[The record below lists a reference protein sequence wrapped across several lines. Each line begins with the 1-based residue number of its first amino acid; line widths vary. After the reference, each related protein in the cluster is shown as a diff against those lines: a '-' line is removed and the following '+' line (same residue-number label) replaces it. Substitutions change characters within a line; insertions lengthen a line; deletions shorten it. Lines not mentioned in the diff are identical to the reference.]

1 MLFATCLPALSRV
14 VLENADPRNWRGG
27 EIPAYTTWLIL
38 YLFNA
43 VDKNPANYY
52 R

>member
-1 MLFATCLPALSRV
+1 MPFAICLPALSRV
-14 VLENADPRNWRGG
+14 VIAKTDPRNWRGG
-27 EIPAYTTWLIL
+27 EISAYTAWLIL
-38 YLFNA
+38 YFFNA